1 MTKRLVRS
9 WDVFDTLIA
18 RRCGTHDEIFEIMGK
33 TLGPDFRITRS
44 RAEIV
49 ARKSKYE
56 ITIEDIYNEIQIEK
70 GWTTQERKSALE
82 LEIRT
87 EFSQVIPIAENMS
100 LVRDGDVLVSDM
112 YLPHDVILGLLREAG
127 LDKLVK
133 LFVST
138 CGKVDGMIW
147 KSVKANHIIVK
158 HIGDHPRS
166 DFINPILH
174 FVPAGLTIASAETP
188 WECMLRANG
197 APELS
202 RYIREMRL
210 RTSTKS
216 AKIRA
221 LQTAQ
226 IEVNF
231 PLLLLSSASLIL
243 YCRENNISR
252 ALMASRDCI
261 LWSALAQKVALRANK
276 DLSIEY
282 FLISRVAALKSSEH
296 YLDYAAR
303 RITADSIVVDLSMTG
318 ISLAGLADRL
328 CISEI
333 NAFVIALHQS
343 VANSLYGGKFSP
355 KAKIKFEYLLA
366 ELAHHDLEALNQ
378 ASTPSIHDVNETTT
392 ELFVEYAAENRST
405 TVLQAVNIQN
415 SMFHV
420 LVDRKFQW
428 QAAMYGDKVTYFCC
442 VECKFVR
449 TNWFD
454 DYNES
459 DFREK
464 IYNKAYYTNVD
475 PDYTSMRPAI
485 LSFSISC
492 TAYVLGLY
500 KILDYGGGNGVT
512 SDKMNERWRGIIAKS
527 FDPHGRKDDLSEF
540 RPDLITMIEVIE
552 HAVHPGDIIKQVNEF
567 CGGSKPIIFL
577 TTKLSGGDPNSKYI
591 APRNGHVSI
600 FNKQS
605 LNMLSKK
612 FGYKCASIRNSHI
625 FYVSGS
631 FQVYFFLVL
640 QEALKISYGIYLRV
654 KQKA

>member
-420 LVDRKFQW
+420 LVDRIPEAVIDEAIALAQSTRLLFLIRECERH
-428 QAAMYGDKVTYFCC
+428 AGDFESVVT
-442 VECKFVR
+442 R
-449 TNWFD
+449 ANPGSALW
-454 DYNES
+454 N
-459 DFREK
+459 
-464 IYNKAYYTNVD
+464 D
-475 PDYTSMRPAI
+475 PNGIKLNLP
-485 LSFSISC
+485 
-492 TAYVLGLY
+492 YVSASPVMG
-500 KILDYGGGNGVT
+500 
-512 SDKMNERWRGIIAKS
+512 WIAVLAKRLLK
-527 FDPHGRKDDLSEF
+527 PLF
-540 RPDLITMIEVIE
+540 RPGTLLHPYKMI
-552 HAVHPGDIIKQVNEF
+552 PG
-567 CGGSKPIIFL
+567 
-577 TTKLSGGDPNSKYI
+577 
-591 APRNGHVSI
+591 
-600 FNKQS
+600 
-605 LNMLSKK
+605 
-612 FGYKCASIRNSHI
+612 
-625 FYVSGS
+625 
-631 FQVYFFLVL
+631 LVL
-640 QEALKISYGIYLRV
+640 RRLKNKKTDIH
-654 KQKA
+654 AD